1 MEINLYK
8 DDLMKAANTKAIHK
22 SHQDSLQQT
31 QQRKKR
37 IKEKEKPQ
45 NKLI

>member
-1 MEINLYK
+1 MEINLYE

-31 QQRKKR
+31 AQQRKKR
-37 IKEKEKPQ
+37 IKEKEKTT
-45 NKLI
+45 K